1 MDEARADPA
10 LADTRLAM
18 VNLLRDTMSY
28 WSSDSELSDVSDF
41 PFFLLS
47 FNSFNQVYKSD
58 MTYSSPVGHQ
68 RLDAINNIS
77 PARSYIDLPTT
88 CTPP

>member
-41 PFFLLS
+41 LVFLLS
-47 FNSFNQVYKSD
+47 FDCSNQVFKSD
-58 MTYSSPVGHQ
+58 IAYLSPIGH
-68 RLDAINNIS
+68 
-77 PARSYIDLPTT
+77 
-88 CTPP
+88 